1 MGCLVILVA
10 NQCIGADDRR
20 ISGNFARRVRKLVQL
35 WDLTGMKF
43 QLQFAICKP
52 ELLNDFVACKRHD
65 PQQLGV
71 ADLCHFQRWVC
82 DRILFCLYDE
92 PAFIPI

>member
-1 MGCLVILVA
+1 MEQGKPIALLWLGAQIEMTKHELRALIDALPRRQDILPGPRL
-10 NQCIGADDRR
+10 C
-20 ISGNFARRVRKLVQL
+20 F
-35 WDLTGMKF
+35 
-43 QLQFAICKP
+43 QFAICKP

-71 ADLCHFQRWVC
+71 ADLCHFQRWVR
-82 DRILFCLYDE
+82 DRILFRLYDE